1 MNEIFKS
8 RNTDRLTC
16 EKYKSGKSKTQP
28 SHFWVMVPK
37 SYGSNI

>member
-16 EKYKSGKSKTQP
+16 EKYKSRKSKNQL
-28 SHFWVMVPK
+28 SHVWVMVPK
-37 SYGSNI
+37 SYGSDI

>member
-16 EKYKSGKSKTQP
+16 EKYKSRKSKNQP
-28 SHFWVMVPK
+28 SHVWVMVPK
-37 SYGSNI
+37 SYGSDI